1 VDVIHSMLKEVYEW
15 FTENLKHTE
24 TVTTPRTQPASPLA
38 STEPESRF
46 TFSVY
51 AEIPDSAEPILLCPQ
66 SSFHPS
72 WLDGMICSTGS
83 RLFQCRCRGEV
94 DKGRVTF
101 SCIAPFLPEF
111 LRLLGI
117 FEAEFSLV
125 SPVSLVVR
133 LAGRQRK
140 WQLFVSSRNS
150 TRVVSL
156 LLKGVVPSS

>member
-1 VDVIHSMLKEVYEW
+1 MDVIHSMLKEVYEW

-101 SCIAPFLPEF
+101 SCIAPSYQNSLGYSGY
-111 LRLLGI
+111 LRLN
-117 FEAEFSLV
+117 F
-125 SPVSLVVR
+125 P
-133 LAGRQRK
+133 
-140 WQLFVSSRNS
+140 
-150 TRVVSL
+150 
-156 LLKGVVPSS
+156 